1 MIRIRLDIAYDGTDF
16 KGWAT
21 QPGLRTVQQEIETA
35 LSTVLRRPASEPVQL
50 TVGGRTDAGVHARG
64 QVAHCDITAAEFA
77 ALCKDTSTP
86 ANRARRVNGVL
97 QRQNASDILIADI
110 TEVPA
115 EFDARFGA
123 LWRRYEYRVA
133 GPVVDPLA
141 RRFTATAKRTPQ
153 LELLQQAAAELVGL
167 RDFGA
172 FCKAR
177 EGATTIRNLTEFSW
191 RAEHNLDPR
200 SGTAPGTGASTEA
213 GSTATG
219 ASTEASAG
227 TAGASSDAEFSAS
240 AGTAAGTGAAASPVC
255 VAHIQAD
262 AFCHSMVRALIGAC
276 VAVATGRITLERLR
290 EIRDAAERSSEFTVM
305 PAHGL
310 SLEEIAYPAS
320 SELAARVAQTRARR
334 EPAEAAPEAAQTAA
348 QNSGG
353 D

>member
-35 LSTVLRRPASEPVQL
+35 LSTVLRRPATNPVQL

-64 QVAHCDITAAEFA
+64 QVAHCDITVPEFA

-191 RAEHNLDPR
+191 RAEHF
-200 SGTAPGTGASTEA
+200 GAAGASP
-213 GSTATG
+213 
-219 ASTEASAG
+219 G
-227 TAGASSDAEFSAS
+227 TAGESSDAEFSAS

-310 SLEEIAYPAS
+310 SLEEIAYPAA
-320 SELAARVAQTRARR
+320 SELAARAAQTRARR
-334 EPAEAAPEAAQTAA
+334 EPAEAAQATAQQTA
-348 QNSGG
+348 
-353 D
+353 

>member
-35 LSTVLRRPASEPVQL
+35 LSTVLRRPATNPVQL
-50 TVGGRTDAGVHARG
+50 TVGGRTDARVHARG
-64 QVAHCDITAAEFA
+64 QVAHCDITVPEFA

-191 RAEHNLDPR
+191 RAEHDLDPR
-200 SGTAPGTGASTEA
+200 SGTAPGTGASTE
-213 GSTATG
+213 T
-219 ASTEASAG
+219 SAG
-227 TAGASSDAEFSAS
+227 VSAI
-240 AGTAAGTGAAASPVC
+240 AAVSPVC

-310 SLEEIAYPAS
+310 SLEEIAYPAAS
-320 SELAARVAQTRARR
+320 KLAARVAQTRARR

>member
-35 LSTVLRRPASEPVQL
+35 LSTVLRRPAENPVQL

-64 QVAHCDITAAEFA
+64 QVAHCDITATEFT
-77 ALCKDTSTP
+77 ALCKDTSTA

-110 TEVPA
+110 TEAPA

-123 LWRRYEYRVA
+123 LWRRYEYRVT

-191 RAEHNLDPR
+191 RAEPF
-200 SGTAPGTGASTEA
+200 GAA
-213 GSTATG
+213 G
-219 ASTEASAG
+219 AG
-227 TAGASSDAEFSAS
+227 PSAGASSGADTSAS

-310 SLEEIAYPAS
+310 SLEEIAYPAA
-320 SELAARVAQTRARR
+320 SELAARAAQTRARR
-334 EPAEAAPEAAQTAA
+334 DPAEAAPEAAQTAA
-348 QNSGG
+348 QNRGG

>member
-35 LSTVLRRPASEPVQL
+35 LSTVLRRPATNPVQL

-64 QVAHCDITAAEFA
+64 QVAHCDITVPEFA

-191 RAEHNLDPR
+191 RAEHDLDPR
-200 SGTAPGTGASTEA
+200 SGTAPD
-213 GSTATG
+213 TG

-227 TAGASSDAEFSAS
+227 VSAI
-240 AGTAAGTGAAASPVC
+240 AAVSPVC

-276 VAVATGRITLERLR
+276 VAVATGRITLQRLR

-310 SLEEIAYPAS
+310 SLEEIAYPAA
-320 SELAARVAQTRARR
+320 SELAARAAQTRARR
-334 EPAEAAPEAAQTAA
+334 DPAEAAPEAAQTAA
-348 QNSGG
+348 QNRGG